1 MKKMLALVLVM
12 ACVLG
17 LVGCDLAQ
25 IINGI
30 KNDVSNTDTSNT
42 DVSDTDLTDVNT
54 TPPTAPFS
62 SDSCDQLAV
71 YLDERKIIPSLSEV
85 ICDSK

>member
-1 MKKMLALVLVM
+1 MKKLLALVLVM
-12 ACVLG
+12 VCVLG
-17 LVGCDLAQ
+17 LVGCE
-25 IINGI
+25 INDT